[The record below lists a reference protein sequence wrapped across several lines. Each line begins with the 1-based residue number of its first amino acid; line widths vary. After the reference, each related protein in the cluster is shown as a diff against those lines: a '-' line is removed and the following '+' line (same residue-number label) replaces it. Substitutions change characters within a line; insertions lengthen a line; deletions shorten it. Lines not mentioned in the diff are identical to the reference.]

1 MKNNNNVLWIFP
13 FSFFIFIASFIFIKF
28 IFIFFFN
35 AAFSPQFIFE
45 LTPLYLIGMN
55 NLQLLMAS
63 SLVVMIDA
71 YLHIKNTRKNLI
83 SSFIP
88 TSVIIAGIGSV
99 IVIREISAVNLI
111 YYIVFGITLLT
122 IPVDHTR
129 ILKMSGPVSVKEKK
143 REIKPS
149 VKKTPLLARIGR
161 TFTPSKSVKLQK
173 KPVVSPLPK
182 DSYAITSGFEPVKPV
197 TDTLHIT
204 TPKATPVLSDKKES
218 NIEEDIDKIIN
229 NHQIETTHEDKTDSE
244 KIYETEKS
252 FSLDSIEILDSEYIN
267 ILAKI
272 DIKTVDDLAKCNP
285 KDLVKTID
293 DHILKNIVDYLET
306 ADKKGYI
313 DVTEN
318 MTEAW
323 INAAKNL
330 TKQ

>member
-1 MKNNNNVLWIFP
+1 MKNKDDVLWIFP
-13 FSFFIFIASFIFIKF
+13 FSFFIFIASFIFVKF

-35 AAFSPQFIFE
+35 AAFSPRFIFE

-55 NLQLLMAS
+55 DLQLLMVS

-71 YLHIKNTRKNLI
+71 YLHIKDTRKNLI
-83 SSFIP
+83 SSFVP
-88 TSVIIAGIGSV
+88 TSIIIAGIGS
-99 IVIREISAVNLI
+99 IIATREISAVNLI
-111 YYIVFGITLLT
+111 YYAVFGITLLT
-122 IPVDHTR
+122 ILVDHTQ
-129 ILKMSGPVSVKEKK
+129 ILRMSGPVPAKEKK
-143 REIKPS
+143 EIKS
-149 VKKTPLLARIGR
+149 YVKKTPLLTRIGR
-161 TFTPSKSVKLQK
+161 TFTPLKSVKLWK

-182 DSYAITSGFEPVKPV
+182 DSYTMTSGFEPVKPV
-197 TDTLHIT
+197 TDTLQIT
-204 TPKATPVLSDKKES
+204 TPKATPILSDKKES

-229 NHQIETTHEDKTDSE
+229 NRQIETAHEDKTDSK

-252 FSLDSIEILDSEYIN
+252 FGLESIEILDSEYID

-330 TKQ
+330 TK